1 MLVLNVLI
9 FKCGNMKKICLGVF
23 CLTMVLL
30 LASCQK
36 KHMATSMKGLADKN
50 LETTEIRCADSLIKK
65 DYSIRVSIT
74 AEFPKNS
81 KDALSASVQEWI
93 SEQLGS
99 TYQGSFAKGKSMLKY
114 YVDKQMKVLDAWENG
129 MPGEI
134 TYDVR
139 VRKIYETDL
148 LVTYQYEMEGY
159 FGGAHGA
166 RVVQGV
172 TFRKVDGRRMDWNIF
187 LPDKSWEV
195 QKLITKAIQKD
206 YFEIE
211 DDKEFHDALLIGEYE
226 DILPR
231 PQTCPVYVKD
241 GLSIIYQQYEV
252 APYAAGM
259 PSCVLPYAQVKPLL
273 SVTGQLLLPEAQLA
287 SR

>member
-1 MLVLNVLI
+1 
-9 FKCGNMKKICLGVF
+9 MKKICLGVF

-139 VRKIYETDL
+139 IRKIYETDL

-166 RVVQGV
+166 RAVQGV

-241 GLSIIYQQYEV
+241 GISIIYQQYEV
-252 APYAAGM
+252 APYAAGL

>member
-1 MLVLNVLI
+1 MCKLE
-9 FKCGNMKKICLGVF
+9 NMKTNRLGF
-23 CLTMVLL
+23 IGLMAMALL
-30 LASCQK
+30 FVSCQK
-36 KHMATSMKGLADKN
+36 KHLTTSMRDVTSGKVESN
-50 LETTEIRCADSLIKK
+50 VIRCADSLITK
-65 DYSIRVSIT
+65 DYSIRVSIE

-81 KDALSASVQEWI
+81 KDVLSANIQEWM

-99 TYQGSFAKGKSMLKY
+99 TYKGSFAKGKSMLKY
-114 YVDKQMKVLDAWENG
+114 YVDKQLKELDTWENG

-139 VRKIYETDL
+139 IRKIYETDL

-166 RVVQGV
+166 RAVQGV

-259 PSCVLPYAQVKPLL
+259 PSCILPYETVKPLM

>member
-139 VRKIYETDL
+139 IRKIYETDL

-166 RVVQGV
+166 RAVQGV
-172 TFRKVDGRRMDWNIF
+172 TFRKVDGRRMDWSIF

-195 QKLITKAIQKD
+195 RKLITQTIQKD

-259 PSCVLPYAQVKPLL
+259 PSCILPYETVKPLL

>member
-1 MLVLNVLI
+1 
-9 FKCGNMKKICLGVF
+9 MKKICLGVF

-139 VRKIYETDL
+139 IRKIYETDL

-166 RVVQGV
+166 RAVQGV
-172 TFRKVDGRRMDWNIF
+172 TFRKVDGRRMDWSIF

>member
-50 LETTEIRCADSLIKK
+50 LETTVIRCADSLIKK

-139 VRKIYETDL
+139 IRKIYETDL

-166 RVVQGV
+166 RAVQGV

-195 QKLITKAIQKD
+195 QKLITKTIQKD

>member
-1 MLVLNVLI
+1 
-9 FKCGNMKKICLGVF
+9 MKKICLGVF

-139 VRKIYETDL
+139 IRKIYETDL

-166 RVVQGV
+166 RAVQGV

>member
-50 LETTEIRCADSLIKK
+50 LEMTEIRCADSLIKK

-139 VRKIYETDL
+139 IRKIYETDL

-166 RVVQGV
+166 RAVQGV

-195 QKLITKAIQKD
+195 QKLITKTIQKD

>member
-114 YVDKQMKVLDAWENG
+114 YVDKQMKVLDVWENG

-139 VRKIYETDL
+139 IRKIYETDL

-166 RVVQGV
+166 RAVQGV

-241 GLSIIYQQYEV
+241 GISIIYQQYEV
-252 APYAAGM
+252 APYAAGL
-259 PSCVLPYAQVKPLL
+259 PSCVLPYDKVKPLL

>member
-166 RVVQGV
+166 RAVQGV

-226 DILPR
+226 EILPR

-259 PSCVLPYAQVKPLL
+259 PSCILPYETVKPLM

>member
-1 MLVLNVLI
+1 MCKLE
-9 FKCGNMKKICLGVF
+9 NMKTNRLGF
-23 CLTMVLL
+23 IGLMAMALL
-30 LASCQK
+30 FASCQK
-36 KHMATSMKGLADKN
+36 KHLTTSMRDVTSGKVESN
-50 LETTEIRCADSLIKK
+50 VIRCADSLITK
-65 DYSIRVSIT
+65 DYSIRVSIE

-81 KDALSASVQEWI
+81 KDVLSANIQEWM

-99 TYQGSFAKGKSMLKY
+99 TYKGSFAKGKSMLKY
-114 YVDKQMKVLDAWENG
+114 YVDKQLKELDTWENG

-166 RVVQGV
+166 RAVQGV

-231 PQTCPVYVKD
+231 PQMCPVYVKD
-241 GLSIIYQQYEV
+241 GISIIYQQYEV
-252 APYAAGM
+252 APYAAGL
-259 PSCVLPYAQVKPLL
+259 PSCVLPYDKVKPLL

>member
-1 MLVLNVLI
+1 MA
-9 FKCGNMKKICLGVF
+9 MA
-23 CLTMVLL
+23 LL
-30 LASCQK
+30 FASCQK
-36 KHMATSMKGLADKN
+36 KHLTTSMRDVTSGKVESN
-50 LETTEIRCADSLIKK
+50 VIRCADSLITK
-65 DYSIRVSIT
+65 DYSIRVSIE

-81 KDALSASVQEWI
+81 KDVLSANIQEWM

-99 TYQGSFAKGKSMLKY
+99 TYKGSFAKGKSMLKY
-114 YVDKQMKVLDAWENG
+114 YVDKQLKELDTWENG

-134 TYDVR
+134 TYNVR
-139 VRKIYETDL
+139 IRKIYETDL
-148 LVTYQYEMEGY
+148 LVTYEYDMEGY
-159 FGGAHGA
+159 FGGAHGSHIVEA
-166 RVVQGV
+166 M
-172 TFRKVDGRRMDWNIF
+172 TFRKVDGRRMDWSIF

-195 QKLITKAIQKD
+195 RKLITQTIQKD

-226 DILPR
+226 EILPR
-231 PQTCPVYVKD
+231 PQMCPVYVKD
-241 GLSIIYQQYEV
+241 GISIIYQQYEV

>member
-139 VRKIYETDL
+139 IRKIYETDL

-166 RVVQGV
+166 RAVQGV

-241 GLSIIYQQYEV
+241 GISIIYQQYEV
-252 APYAAGM
+252 APYAAGL

>member
-1 MLVLNVLI
+1 
-9 FKCGNMKKICLGVF
+9 MKKICLGVF

-166 RVVQGV
+166 RAVQGV
-172 TFRKVDGRRMDWNIF
+172 TFRKVDGRRMDWSIF

-195 QKLITKAIQKD
+195 RKLITQTIQKD

-259 PSCVLPYAQVKPLL
+259 PSCVLPYDKVKPLL

>member
-1 MLVLNVLI
+1 
-9 FKCGNMKKICLGVF
+9 MKKICLGVF

-50 LETTEIRCADSLIKK
+50 LETTVIRCADSLIKK

-139 VRKIYETDL
+139 IRKIYETDL

-166 RVVQGV
+166 RAVQGV

>member
-50 LETTEIRCADSLIKK
+50 LETTVIRCADSLIKK

-114 YVDKQMKVLDAWENG
+114 YVDKQMKVLDVWENG

-139 VRKIYETDL
+139 IRKIYETDL

-172 TFRKVDGRRMDWNIF
+172 TFRKMDGRRMDWNIF
-187 LPDKSWEV
+187 LNDKSTEV
-195 QKLITKAIQKD
+195 LTMITEAIQKQ
-206 YFEIE
+206 YFQME
-211 DDKEFHDALLIGEYE
+211 DKKEFHQQLLIGEYE

-241 GLSIIYQQYEV
+241 GISIIYQQYEV
-252 APYAAGM
+252 APYAAGL

>member
-1 MLVLNVLI
+1 MCKLE
-9 FKCGNMKKICLGVF
+9 NMKTNRLGF
-23 CLTMVLL
+23 IGLMAMALL
-30 LASCQK
+30 FVSCQK
-36 KHMATSMKGLADKN
+36 KHLTTSMRDVTSGKVESN
-50 LETTEIRCADSLIKK
+50 VIRCADSLITK
-65 DYSIRVSIT
+65 DYSIRVSIE

-81 KDALSASVQEWI
+81 KDVLSANIQEWM

-99 TYQGSFAKGKSMLKY
+99 TYKGSFAKGKSMLKY
-114 YVDKQMKVLDAWENG
+114 YVDKQLKELDTWENG

-134 TYDVR
+134 TYNVR
-139 VRKIYETDL
+139 IRKIYETDL
-148 LVTYQYEMEGY
+148 LVTYEYDMEGY
-159 FGGAHGA
+159 FGGAHGSHIVEA
-166 RVVQGV
+166 M
-172 TFRKVDGRRMDWNIF
+172 TFRKVDGRRMDWSIF

-195 QKLITKAIQKD
+195 RKLITQTIQKD

-259 PSCVLPYAQVKPLL
+259 PSCILPYETVKPLM

>member
-1 MLVLNVLI
+1 
-9 FKCGNMKKICLGVF
+9 MKKICLGVF

-114 YVDKQMKVLDAWENG
+114 YVDKQMKVLDVWENG

-139 VRKIYETDL
+139 IRKIYETDL

-166 RVVQGV
+166 RAVQGV

-241 GLSIIYQQYEV
+241 GISIIYQQYEV
-252 APYAAGM
+252 APYAAGL
-259 PSCVLPYAQVKPLL
+259 PSCVLPYDKVKPLL